1 MNTLKLYRAVSQ
13 NEFEDWEKIKA
24 FRTAKNTLEAKQ
36 FFKSLLAVKDFVSNS
51 QIQKFSPAYS
61 MILEIEILNDCLN
74 SIQVFTTELD
84 RFEAITV
91 SENDLPGFN
100 KCVQIICYFRLHS
113 GSQI

>member
-1 MNTLKLYRAVSQ
+1 
-13 NEFEDWEKIKA
+13 
-24 FRTAKNTLEAKQ
+24 
-36 FFKSLLAVKDFVSNS
+36 
-51 QIQKFSPAYS
+51 

-100 KCVQIICYFRLHS
+100 KCIKFVNHYAV
-113 GSQI
+113 